1 MSNVQSK
8 RTKTSDEMLIN
19 AKTIE
24 GVKQEITTLFND
36 KKDVKILVKKSKVK
50 QEEYSAKIIGIYPS
64 FFTVEDD
71 KLSIAFSIQYIDL
84 LTGAIKIS
92 K

>member
-8 RTKTSDEMLIN
+8 RTKTSDGMLIN

-71 KLSIAFSIQYIDL
+71 KLNIAFSIQYIDL
-84 LTGAIKIS
+84 LTGSIKIS